1 MPEDKWDVGGS
12 LSELSA
18 SKYLLLNS
26 DKYRLTADSAV
37 DTSGRTLRSGLN
49 LSPQPEYDS
58 LPSARLE
65 AEGGLDKRPS
75 ATLSVGTKLLNFESR
90 FEDVPPQQGGD
101 ALTNTVSANMGPFR
115 AFYSEGTQSGNRDL
129 EQTNIGGSWNV
140 GPVELFARRN
150 QSSQDVVD
158 PRDARFFKDTRFDR
172 QTDTF
177 GARGSLPMGQ
187 GTLSGGVSRQFGTG
201 RFPQH
206 ISQEARP
213 TGQNPNVTSYSAG
226 YEGQVGP
233 GNLSLQGN
241 LTDVRNVG
249 VEPSVGGSY
258 TIPNPL
264 GLGGEFRATGSY
276 GNSLDPNRESAAEAM
291 LRYRIPLGGR
301 R

>member
-150 QSSQDVVD
+150 QSRH
-158 PRDARFFKDTRFDR
+158 PLRPANR
-172 QTDTF
+172 
-177 GARGSLPMGQ
+177 
-187 GTLSGGVSRQFGTG
+187 
-201 RFPQH
+201 H
-206 ISQEARP
+206 IWGPWFVAH
-213 TGQNPNVTSYSAG
+213 
-226 YEGQVGP
+226 GP
-233 GNLSLQGN
+233 GYVIRWRKPPVWNGP
-241 LTDVRNVG
+241 V
-249 VEPSVGGSY
+249 
-258 TIPNPL
+258 
-264 GLGGEFRATGSY
+264 
-276 GNSLDPNRESAAEAM
+276 SAAH
-291 LRYRIPLGGR
+291 
-301 R
+301 

>member
-1 MPEDKWDVGGS
+1 MPEDKWDTGGS

-18 SKYLLLNS
+18 SEYLLLNS
-26 DKYRLTADSAV
+26 DKYKLTADSAV
-37 DTSGRTLRSGLN
+37 DTTGRTLRSGLN
-49 LSPQPEYDS
+49 LSPQPEYDY

-65 AEGGLDKRPS
+65 AEGGLDERPS

-90 FEDVPPQQGGD
+90 FEDVPPQRGGD
-101 ALTNTVSANMGPFR
+101 ALTNTVSGKAGPFR
-115 AFYSEGTQSGNRDL
+115 AFYSETDQPGNRDL
-129 EQTNIGGSWNV
+129 QQTNIGGSLAV
-140 GPVELFARRN
+140 GPVELYGQRN

-158 PRDARFFKDTRFDR
+158 PRDARFFRNTRQDT
-172 QTDTF
+172 QADTI
-177 GARGSLPMGQ
+177 GARGSLPFMG
-187 GTLSGGVSRQFGTG
+187 GSLSGDISRQLRTNTG
-201 RFPQH
+201 PQH

-213 TGQNPNVTSYSAG
+213 TGQNPNVTNYRAG

-258 TIPNPL
+258 TIPNPF
-264 GLGGEFRATGSY
+264 GLGGQFRATGSY
-276 GNSLDPNRESAAEAM
+276 NNPLDPNRESAAEAM

>member
-1 MPEDKWDVGGS
+1 MPEDKWDTGGS

-18 SKYLLLNS
+18 SEYLLLNS
-26 DKYRLTADSAV
+26 DKYKLTADFAV
-37 DTSGRTLRSGLN
+37 DTFGRALRSGLN
-49 LSPQPEYDS
+49 LSPKYDY

-65 AEGGLDKRPS
+65 AKGGLDKRPS

-90 FEDVPPQQGGD
+90 FEDVLPQQGGKV
-101 ALTNTVSANMGPFR
+101 LTNTVSGKAGPFR
-115 AFYSEGTQSGNRDL
+115 AFYSETDQPGNRDL
-129 EQTNIGGSWNV
+129 QQTNIGGSLAV
-140 GPVELFARRN
+140 GPVELYGQRN

-158 PRDARFFKDTRFDR
+158 PRDARFFKDTLFDQ

-187 GTLSGGVSRQFGTG
+187 GTLFGDISRQFGTG

-206 ISQEARP
+206 ISQDERP
-213 TGQNPNVTSYSAG
+213 TGQAPNVTNYRAG

-258 TIPNPL
+258 TIPNPF
-264 GLGGEFRATGSY
+264 GLGGQFRATGSY
-276 GNSLDPNRESAAEAM
+276 NNPPGWRAM